1 MCICCPFTRLF
12 TQCITII
19 IIIALARQ
27 GIPPSWGCC
36 CCCRCIMQPA
46 TWQLVVAPP
55 VVSSRDVFWNFCVV
69 FWFSRHLLCVCRACE
84 HVRTWL
90 ERFRFQCVFRFGFAL
105 SLSTREDKEEWSNVR
120 VLFGFDWVNGIQ
132 LPSGSSRCTMQSL
145 SANLGHVV
153 NWQRL
158 TYCCSTS
165 PSQIQLLFTCAQ
177 WGNNSRLEKN
187 WNYLG

>member
-1 MCICCPFTRLF
+1 MRWQGKAFLLAGAAAAAAGALCNRRLGN
-12 TQCITII
+12 
-19 IIIALARQ
+19 LWWR
-27 GIPPSWGCC
+27 
-36 CCCRCIMQPA
+36 
-46 TWQLVVAPP
+46 PP

-105 SLSTREDKEEWSNVR
+105 SLSSREQKEEEWSNVR

-132 LPSGSSRCTMQSL
+132 LASGSSRCTMQSQ

-177 WGNNSRLEKN
+177 
-187 WNYLG
+187 